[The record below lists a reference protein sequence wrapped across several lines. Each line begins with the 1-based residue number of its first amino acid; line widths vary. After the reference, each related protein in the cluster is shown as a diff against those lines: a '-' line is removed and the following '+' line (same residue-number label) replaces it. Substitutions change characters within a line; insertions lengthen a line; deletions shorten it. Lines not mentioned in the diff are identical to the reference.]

1 LMSDIS
7 QRLIMLKPM
16 QNGVSGYAR
25 LESRSGQTQLQINA
39 RGLRTAALRAFWYSG
54 GGEVRE
60 LGTAHVNPRGEAA
73 ITAEA
78 PRAVF
83 APERLQALLLVAGG
97 DEPSPQMIGLCV
109 QQSAGSLMDAKNAI
123 LALCEKLS
131 RGAREQ
137 KLALCEAEKK
147 EEEARQAAPLHG
159 RAHAPQGDEGARAGA
174 AETQAQGRT
183 GANGVGR
190 HGRAGL
196 NAEADMMPLAP
207 TRERVGR
214 LREQGEMPR
223 LPREVFLPALDP
235 LPYVQASEPALPTV
249 AAGALLP
256 VDVGAGAMPPV
267 NGAGAGAYAMPPVN
281 GAGAYAGACAMPSV
295 NGSGAG
301 MYAGAMPPTNG
312 ACAGASAGAMPP
324 VNGSGACAGA
334 SAGAMPPVNGSGAGA
349 GAYVCAMPPINGA
362 CAGAMPP
369 VNGACAGAGAMPSVN
384 GSGAGAGAGANV
396 YAMPPINGAYAS
408 AMPPVNGAGAY
419 ADACAMPSVNGSGVG
434 VYAGA
439 MPPINGVGTP
449 TAAIPA
455 SYHCHL

>member
-1 LMSDIS
+1 MSDIS

-147 EEEARQAAPLHG
+147 AEEARQAAPLHG
-159 RAHAPQGDEGARAGA
+159 REHAPQGDEGARAGA

-190 HGRAGL
+190 HGRAGV
-196 NAEADMMPLAP
+196 NAEADTMPLAP

-256 VDVGAGAMPPV
+256 V
-267 NGAGAGAYAMPPVN
+267 
-281 GAGAYAGACAMPSV
+281 
-295 NGSGAG
+295 
-301 MYAGAMPPTNG
+301 
-312 ACAGASAGAMPP
+312 
-324 VNGSGACAGA
+324 
-334 SAGAMPPVNGSGAGA
+334 
-349 GAYVCAMPPINGA
+349 
-362 CAGAMPP
+362 
-369 VNGACAGAGAMPSVN
+369 
-384 GSGAGAGAGANV
+384 
-396 YAMPPINGAYAS
+396 
-408 AMPPVNGAGAY
+408 
-419 ADACAMPSVNGSGVG
+419 
-434 VYAGA
+434 
-439 MPPINGVGTP
+439 
-449 TAAIPA
+449 
-455 SYHCHL
+455 

>member
-1 LMSDIS
+1 MSDIS

-78 PRAVF
+78 PREVF

-147 EEEARQAAPLHG
+147 AEEARQAAPLHG
-159 RAHAPQGDEGARAGA
+159 REHASQGDEGARAGA
-174 AETQAQGRT
+174 AETQAQGQT

-190 HGRAGL
+190 HGRAGV
-196 NAEADMMPLAP
+196 NAAADTMPLAP

-249 AAGALLP
+249 AA
-256 VDVGAGAMPPV
+256 
-267 NGAGAGAYAMPPVN
+267 
-281 GAGAYAGACAMPSV
+281 
-295 NGSGAG
+295 
-301 MYAGAMPPTNG
+301 
-312 ACAGASAGAMPP
+312 
-324 VNGSGACAGA
+324 
-334 SAGAMPPVNGSGAGA
+334 
-349 GAYVCAMPPINGA
+349 
-362 CAGAMPP
+362 
-369 VNGACAGAGAMPSVN
+369 
-384 GSGAGAGAGANV
+384 
-396 YAMPPINGAYAS
+396 
-408 AMPPVNGAGAY
+408 
-419 ADACAMPSVNGSGVG
+419 
-434 VYAGA
+434 
-439 MPPINGVGTP
+439 
-449 TAAIPA
+449 
-455 SYHCHL
+455 